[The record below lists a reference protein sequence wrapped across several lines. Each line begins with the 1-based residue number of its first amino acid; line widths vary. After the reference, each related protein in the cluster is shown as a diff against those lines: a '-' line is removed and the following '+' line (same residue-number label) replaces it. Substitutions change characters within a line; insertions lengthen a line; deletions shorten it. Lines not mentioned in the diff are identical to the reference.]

1 MDDANPVSVHLELWD
16 QDDLSADDE
25 LDISDPD
32 HQGPSLDISVNLAN
46 CTWEGSGLKG
56 FLNTTASSA
65 GSGDDSAKVY
75 FIVTAPSAN
84 CVDSDNDGLLDIWET
99 NGYDADNN
107 GTPDINLAALG
118 ANRLRKD
125 LFLELD
131 YLQGAGHTHAPVQAA
146 IQGLVQT
153 FANAPITNLDGTTGI
168 QLHVD
173 VGPLYGVLTTF
184 NVVGTGVNPV
194 TGISVISAE
203 AAESRKPAT
212 RSSTSTARPAI
223 PARVSL
229 RCGPRISTAFATTS
243 TATRSSATRPTPA
256 LR

>member
-1 MDDANPVSVHLELWD
+1 MRRIGYCCAHGTDFRPNWVFSRTVDDANPVSVHLELWD

-32 HQGPSLDISVNLAN
+32 HPGPSLDISVNLTN

-131 YLQGAGHTHAPVQAA
+131 FLQAAGHTHAPVQAA
-146 IQGLVQT
+146 IQGLYWRSPMRPSRIWTERPVSSCT
-153 FANAPITNLDGTTGI
+153 WTLGRSMASCP
-168 QLHVD
+168 
-173 VGPLYGVLTTF
+173 PL
-184 NVVGTGVNPV
+184 P
-194 TGISVISAE
+194 
-203 AAESRKPAT
+203 
-212 RSSTSTARPAI
+212 SSERASTQ
-223 PARVSL
+223 
-229 RCGPRISTAFATTS
+229 
-243 TATRSSATRPTPA
+243 
-256 LR
+256 